1 MMFRFFLRAGKLK
14 IELENTVW
22 GGISAKKKKKYLL
35 DISACSNQLEMI
47 PNFKPVD
54 RATVLSIKCV
64 IGNERSCEDS
74 PSLIVMV

>member
-1 MMFRFFLRAGKLK
+1 MQ
-14 IELENTVW
+14 
-22 GGISAKKKKKYLL
+22 KKKKKYLL

>member
-1 MMFRFFLRAGKLK
+1 MQ
-14 IELENTVW
+14 
-22 GGISAKKKKKYLL
+22 KKKYLL
-35 DISACSNQLEMI
+35 DISACPNQLEMI

-74 PSLIVMV
+74 PSPHSYGINANVVGVW